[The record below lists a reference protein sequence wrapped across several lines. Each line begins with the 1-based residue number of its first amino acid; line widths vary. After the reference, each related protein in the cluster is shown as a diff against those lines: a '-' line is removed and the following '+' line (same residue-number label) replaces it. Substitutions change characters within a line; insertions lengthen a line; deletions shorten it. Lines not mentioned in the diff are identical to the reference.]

1 MEKEH
6 PVLEAFKSIPNTP
19 EVQDWAESAAQ
30 KVQAFANVRAIADG
44 ATAAGNE
51 YVQNIDN
58 FKSGLVRMAHS
69 DPTTLPLALDLVPDA
84 INTMVG
90 EDGAEHAAALTR
102 HIQNQ
107 VAAAGIQSLATT
119 DEMAARYALGKYGE
133 HLTDED
139 QGHLSGFIDTM
150 KSARAADSAAQGVE
164 QARQAR
170 IASDTQAHDWMTQ
183 LSDPQTGDVNFPTNW
198 LRDMV
203 ADPRVV
209 PETKAALWQ
218 AHDRLLRQGDPAQSD
233 PATLVS
239 LINQMTLPNNGGLTP
254 TDVWQHAGGNLSLA
268 DTQMLAGAAFPKTP
282 QQRAEVAAV
291 AGTIATA
298 RDIIASPENGPAGQA
313 AFGRFVNWLMPA
325 YRNAGNGSL
334 NPNSDN
340 WILGGENGTPG
351 MIQAFMP
358 RGDDL
363 LVGPIRQM
371 NTANTADRPSL
382 GAIFGGEPMPNA
394 SRYPGMR
401 NPMVQG

>member
-1 MEKEH
+1 
-6 PVLEAFKSIPNTP
+6 
-19 EVQDWAESAAQ
+19 
-30 KVQAFANVRAIADG
+30 
-44 ATAAGNE
+44 
-51 YVQNIDN
+51 
-58 FKSGLVRMAHS
+58 
-69 DPTTLPLALDLVPDA
+69 
-84 INTMVG
+84 
-90 EDGAEHAAALTR
+90 
-102 HIQNQ
+102 
-107 VAAAGIQSLATT
+107 
-119 DEMAARYALGKYGE
+119 
-133 HLTDED
+133 
-139 QGHLSGFIDTM
+139 
-150 KSARAADSAAQGVE
+150 
-164 QARQAR
+164 
-170 IASDTQAHDWMTQ
+170 
-183 LSDPQTGDVNFPTNW
+183 
-198 LRDMV
+198 MV

-254 TDVWQHAGGNLSLA
+254 TDVWQHAGSNLSLA

-291 AGTIATA
+291 AGTLATA

-340 WILGGENGTPG
+340 WILGGEYGPG

-363 LVGPIRQM
+363 LIGRQLM
-371 NTANTADRPSL
+371 DTANTADRPSL
-382 GAIFGGEPMPNA
+382 SEIFGGGNMSSGVPVPMPRA
-394 SRYPGMR
+394 QRAPPPFPYH